1 MCRSVET
8 YVRMG
13 DSIGWASTAA
23 AAGKATAELPGRVMQ
38 QASAYSAAKV
48 MDMRK
53 LAQTIM
59 GATSREDAENREP
72 ADSAVHRWSQL
83 RQATLRDKE
92 FVSQLTDIDDTEA
105 QEALK
110 AEALGGTVVV
120 ESESEDCA
128 ALDA

>member
-1 MCRSVET
+1 M
-8 YVRMG
+8 RMG

-23 AAGKATAELPGRVMQ
+23 TAGKSTAELPGRVMQ

-53 LAQTIM
+53 LAQTMI
-59 GATSREDAENREP
+59 GASRDDVENREP
-72 ADSAVHRWSQL
+72 AGGAVHHWSQL

-92 FVSQLTDIDDTEA
+92 FVSLLTDADDKEA

-110 AEALGGTVVV
+110 AEALDGTVVV